1 MAGID
6 FIGSSSGLPLNDL
19 LKNLKQAEMQRLTPY
34 TNDKAKN
41 QAKISSWGKIASG
54 LNALSGSAKK
64 LGEEAFNAL
73 TISATKAFTAT
84 TATGALAGS
93 HTITVNQLA
102 GNHAIAT
109 EGQPDADEKLG
120 EQQGGERTVTI
131 KQANGKEIKVAL
143 KDDETSLTSIAK
155 QINKQGG
162 DVTASVV
169 KSDEGYQLIVT
180 SKTSGSD
187 GKMSI
192 TVEGD
197 DALAGVIGTDKGN
210 TTEIAEARDAKLEVN
225 GIEYT
230 RSSNTVNDI
239 ITGVTLS
246 LNQVSEEGEDK
257 SGPKKAEILTL
268 SPDNSAVKKSLQE
281 FVKNYNALLKEAA
294 SASKYVK
301 PEKGS
306 AADGEVTQQNKGNGA
321 LVGDSTLR
329 GLVTGL
335 RNGVNDTYGDGEIAA
350 LADLGIK
357 IDIATGQMTLDE
369 KKLDG
374 AIEKN
379 GDDLK
384 QLFVGSEDKPG
395 LAEAIGKVISPLV
408 DGEDKDA
415 KGQLADI
422 KKDLEARNKTL
433 DDAIEKMQRQIDTR
447 MDGQRKQFV
456 ELDKMISQL
465 NNTSNSL
472 VSLLK

>member
-19 LKNLKQAEMQRLTPY
+19 LKSLRQAEMQRLTPY

-54 LNALSGSAKK
+54 LSALSGSAKK
-64 LGEEAFNAL
+64 LGEEAFNTL

-109 EGQPDADEKLG
+109 QGRPDADEKLG
-120 EQQGGERTVTI
+120 NQQGGERTVTI

-169 KSDEGYQLIVT
+169 KSDKGYQLIVT

-197 DALAGVIGTDKGN
+197 DALAGVIGTA
-210 TTEIAEARDAKLEVN
+210 TEIAEARDAKLEVN

-230 RSSNTVNDI
+230 RSSNSVNDI

-246 LNQVSEEGEDK
+246 LNQVSAEGEGKDD
-257 SGPKKAEILTL
+257 PKKAEILTL

-281 FVKNYNALLKEAA
+281 FVKNYNALLKETA

-301 PEKGS
+301 PEKGG
-306 AADGEVTQQNKGNGA
+306 AADGEVTEQNKSNGA

-329 GLVTGL
+329 GLVTDL
-335 RNGVNDTYGDGEIAA
+335 RNGVNGTYGDGEIAA

-357 IDIATGQMTLDE
+357 IDTSTGQMTLDE

-408 DGEDKDA
+408 GGEDKDA

-465 NNTSNSL
+465 NNTSNRL